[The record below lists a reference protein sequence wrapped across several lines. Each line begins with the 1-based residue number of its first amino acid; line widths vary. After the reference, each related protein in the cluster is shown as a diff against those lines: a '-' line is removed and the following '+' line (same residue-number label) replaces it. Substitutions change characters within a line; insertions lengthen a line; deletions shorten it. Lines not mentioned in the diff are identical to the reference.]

1 MKQVTQKEEVSK
13 QAMQQDNKKPLSQGL
28 NPYVKGILY
37 ISGVVFTLWAST
49 FVFSAFAGA
58 IRAFKDLRKSIGEK

>member
-1 MKQVTQKEEVSK
+1 MKPVTQKEEMSK
-13 QAMQQDNKKPLSQGL
+13 QVIQQDNKKPLSQGL

-37 ISGVVFTLWAST
+37 VSGVVFTLWIST

-58 IRAFKDLRKSIGEK
+58 IRGFKDLRKSIREK